1 MTVSEPRIDNPS
13 APGRRAAGLAL
24 AGIVVL
30 LALPLRLYLA
40 GSAAMLSRDG
50 VTFIRCARAMEHQPL
65 AVMRSQPQHPLYP
78 AAILAVHAAMR
89 SLGPPVSAVLH
100 DPIRG
105 WTLAAVL
112 VALAGGLAA
121 VVGVY
126 LVTAGLFGVS
136 AGLAAAAMTA
146 AAAEFCRISADG
158 LSDMPHLALYLG
170 AVAAVL
176 RGLRRRQTGWFLL
189 GGLLSGTAFL
199 CRPEGAEVAVVTAAA
214 LLVFPRNR
222 LRRERWR
229 AAAAVALGALLIASP
244 YMVITG
250 KVVQKKSPWRL
261 LLPSAGQARAAPPSE
276 VAQAAADVPVR
287 AGLDGRGLLP
297 AGEALMIIG
306 EKWGRALR
314 VTLLLPALWW
324 LLGGRAAGDA
334 AGARLV
340 GALMLVHLLI
350 LIGLILRMNYAD
362 LLSLRHVLVLAG
374 LTMPFAGA
382 GVIQAG
388 QRLHARRPGVAAAVL
403 IGLLIA
409 PTLPW
414 LVAVPYADDAYLRR
428 AGEWIRRH
436 SAGPA
441 PRVMAE
447 RHRVAFY
454 ADGEPIVFQESWTA
468 GEVLEL
474 ARRTGPDWLVLD
486 ERRTLRSHPGFLD
499 ELARSLKTGEKLEL
513 VHAEAGGGRRTASR
527 ALIYRYAA
535 GP

>member
-1 MTVSEPRIDNPS
+1 MSVSEPRVDNPP
-13 APGRRAAGLAL
+13 APGRRAAALAL

-30 LALPLRLYLA
+30 LALPVRLYLA

-50 VTFIRCARAMEHQPL
+50 VTFIRCARAMEHEPL

-78 AAILAVHAAMR
+78 AAILAAHATMR
-89 SLGPPVSAVLH
+89 SLGPAVSAVLH

-112 VALAGGLAA
+112 VALAGGLAV

-126 LVTAGLFGVS
+126 LVTAGLFGPP

-146 AAAEFCRISADG
+146 LAAEFCRISADG
-158 LSDMPHLALYLG
+158 LSDMPHLALYL
-170 AVAAVL
+170 AALAAVL
-176 RGLRRRQTGWFLL
+176 RGLRQWRTGWFLL
-189 GGLLSGTAFL
+189 GGLLSGMAFL
-199 CRPEGAEVAVVTAAA
+199 CRPEGAEVAMVAAAA

-222 LRRERWR
+222 LRRQRWK

-244 YMVITG
+244 YMAITG
-250 KVVQKKSPWRL
+250 KVVQKKSPWKL
-261 LLPSAGQARAAPPSE
+261 LLPSAGQAPPAPSL
-276 VAQAAADVPVR
+276 QAAAEAPVR
-287 AGLDGRGLLP
+287 AGVDGRGLLSV
-297 AGEALMIIG
+297 GEALKIIG

-324 LLGGRAAGDA
+324 LFGGRPAGDA
-334 AGARLV
+334 PGVRLV

-350 LIGLILRMNYAD
+350 LIGLILRMDYAD

-414 LVAVPYADDAYLRR
+414 LVAVPYADDVYLRR

-436 SAGPA
+436 SAGPT

-454 ADGEPIVFQESWTA
+454 ADGEPIVFQESRTA

-474 ARRTGPDWLVLD
+474 ARRTRPEWLVLD

-499 ELARSLKTGEKLEL
+499 ELARSLSPGETLEL
-513 VHAEAGGGRRTASR
+513 VHTEAGGGRRTASR

>member
-1 MTVSEPRIDNPS
+1 MSVSDTLIDRPPV
-13 APGRRAAGLAL
+13 PGRRASPGLVL
-24 AGIVVL
+24 AGVVIL
-30 LALPLRLYLA
+30 LALPPRLYLA
-40 GSAAMLSRDG
+40 GRAAMLSRDG
-50 VTFIRCARAMEHQPL
+50 VTFIRCARAMEHEPL

-89 SLGPPVSAVLH
+89 PLRPLAPAVLN
-100 DPIRG
+100 DPIRS

-121 VVGVY
+121 VAGVY
-126 LVTAGLFGVS
+126 LATAGLFGGG

-146 AAAEFCRISADG
+146 LAAEFCRISADG

-176 RGLRRRQTGWFLL
+176 RGLRRWRAGWLL
-189 GGLLSGTAFL
+189 IGGLLSGAAFL
-199 CRPEGAEVAVVTAAA
+199 CRPEGAEVALVTAGA
-214 LLVFPRNR
+214 LAVFPRNR
-222 LRRERWR
+222 LRRDRWK
-229 AAAAVALGALLIASP
+229 AAAAVTLGALLVASP
-244 YMVITG
+244 YMLVTG
-250 KVVQKKSPWRL
+250 KVVPKKSPWKL
-261 LLPSAGQARAAPPSE
+261 LLPSAGEASSAGDRDMAAE
-276 VAQAAADVPVR
+276 GPVR
-287 AGLDGRGLLP
+287 AGPSGQGLAS
-297 AGEALMIIG
+297 AGQALIIIG
-306 EKWGRALR
+306 EKWGRAVR

-324 LLGGRAAGDA
+324 LVRGRPVEDVLGV
-334 AGARLV
+334 RLV
-340 GALMLVHLLI
+340 GALMLLHLLI
-350 LIGLILRMNYAD
+350 LIGLIVRMNYAD

-382 GVIQAG
+382 GVVEIG
-388 QRLHARRPGVAAAVL
+388 QRFHARRPVVAAAVL
-403 IGLLIA
+403 IALLVA

-414 LVAVPYADDAYLRR
+414 LVATPYADDVYLRR

-436 SAGPA
+436 SAAPT

-454 ADGEPIVFQESWTA
+454 ADGEPIVFQEAMTA

-474 ARRTGPDWLVLD
+474 ARRSDPEWLVLD
-486 ERRTLRSHPGFLD
+486 ERRTLRSHPGFLE
-499 ELARSLKTGEKLEL
+499 ELHRGLRPGETLEL
-513 VHAEAGGGRRTASR
+513 MHTESGGGRRTASR